1 MKADWEKL
9 MVEFKDSATALV
21 ADVDCTAG
29 GKELCETLG
38 VQGFPTIKY
47 GDPNDLQDYEG
58 GRKFED
64 LSAFAKANL
73 GPQCGPK
80 NLDLCDDAKKADIAK
95 FSAMSV
101 SELDAFIAKGKAT
114 IEELD
119 AGFKTFVGT
128 LDAQVKAAGDKKD
141 EIMPGLREEYK
152 KESDKKDEAVAAV
165 KASGMGLAKSVK
177 AFKASSN
184 KAEL

>member
-9 MVEFKDSATALV
+9 MAEFKDSATALI
-21 ADVDCTAG
+21 ADVDCTAD
-29 GKELCETLG
+29 GKSLCETMG

-47 GDPNDLQDYEG
+47 GDPNDLQDYQG
-58 GRKFED
+58 GRKFDD

-95 FSAMSV
+95 FSAMSLG
-101 SELDAFIAKGKAT
+101 ELDEFIEKGKAT
-114 IEELD
+114 IEELE

-141 EIMPGLREEYK
+141 EIMPRLRAEYK
-152 KESDKKDEAVAAV
+152 TESEKKDEAVAAV

-177 AFKASSN
+177 AFKASTN

>member
-1 MKADWEKL
+1 MA
-9 MVEFKDSATALV
+9 EFKDHATALV
-21 ADVDCTAG
+21 ADVDCTAD
-29 GKELCETLG
+29 GKSLCNTVG

-47 GDPNDLQDYEG
+47 GDPNDLQDYQG

-80 NLDLCDDAKKADIAK
+80 NLDLCDEEKKEAIAK

-101 SELDAFIAKGKAT
+101 SELDAFIEKGKAT
-114 IEELD
+114 IEELE

-128 LDAQVKAAGDKKD
+128 LDAQVKEAGDKKD
-141 EIMPGLREEYK
+141 EIMPKLREEYK
-152 KESDKKDEAVAAV
+152 KESEKKEAAVAAV
-165 KASGMGLAKSVK
+165 KASGMGMAKSVK
-177 AFKASSN
+177 AFKAK

>member
-1 MKADWEKL
+1 MKPDWDKL
-9 MVEFKDSATALV
+9 MAEWKGSATALV
-21 ADVDCTAG
+21 GDVDCTAD
-29 GKELCETLG
+29 GKSLCESVG
-38 VQGFPTIKY
+38 VQGFPSIKY

-80 NLDLCDDAKKADIAK
+80 NLDLCDDAKKADVAK
-95 FSAMSV
+95 FSAMSA
-101 SELDAFIAKGKAT
+101 SELDAFIEKGKAEM
-114 IEELD
+114 EELE
-119 AGFKTFVGT
+119 AGFKAFVGT
-128 LDAQVKAAGDKKD
+128 LDAKVKEAGDKKD
-141 EIMPGLREEYK
+141 EIMPGLQAEYK
-152 KESDKKDEAVAAV
+152 EESDKKDEAVAAV

-177 AFKASSN
+177 AFKASS

>member
-9 MVEFKDSATALV
+9 MAEWKDSATAVV
-21 ADVDCTAG
+21 ADVDCTAD
-29 GKELCETLG
+29 GKSLCETVG

-47 GDPNDLQDYEG
+47 GDPNDLQDYQG
-58 GRKFED
+58 GRKFDD

-80 NLDLCDDAKKADIAK
+80 HVDLCDDAKKADIAK
-95 FSAMSV
+95 FSAMDA
-101 SELDAFIAKGKAT
+101 SELDEFIAKGKAT
-114 IEELD
+114 IEELE

-128 LDAQVKAAGDKKD
+128 LDAQVKAAGDKKN
-141 EIMPGLREEYK
+141 EIMPRLRKEYQA
-152 KESDKKDEAVAAV
+152 ESDKKDEAVAAV

-177 AFKASSN
+177 AFKASTS

>member
-1 MKADWEKL
+1 MG
-9 MVEFKDSATALV
+9 
-21 ADVDCTAG
+21 ADVDCTAD
-29 GKELCETLG
+29 GKSLCNTVG

-47 GDPNDLQDYEG
+47 GDPNDLQDYQG

-80 NLDLCDDAKKADIAK
+80 NLDLCDDAKKAEIAK

-101 SELDAFIAKGKAT
+101 SELDAFIEKGKAT
-114 IEELD
+114 IEELE

-128 LDAQVKAAGDKKD
+128 LDARVKEAGDKKD
-141 EIMPGLREEYK
+141 EIMPGLRKEYQAESQK
-152 KESDKKDEAVAAV
+152 KEEAVAAV

-177 AFKASSN
+177 AFKA
-184 KAEL
+184 KK

>member
-9 MVEFKDSATALV
+9 MAEFKDSKTALI
-21 ADVDCTAG
+21 ADVDCTAD
-29 GKELCETLG
+29 GKSLCDAMG

-47 GDPNDLQDYEG
+47 GDPNDLQDYQG
-58 GRKFED
+58 GRKFDD

-95 FSAMSV
+95 FSDMSV
-101 SELDAFIAKGKAT
+101 SELDEFIAAGKAE
-114 IEELD
+114 IEELE
-119 AGFKTFVGT
+119 AAFKAFVGT
-128 LDAQVKAAGDKKD
+128 LDAQVKAAGDKKN
-141 EIMPGLREEYK
+141 EIMPRLRKEYQA
-152 KESDKKDEAVAAV
+152 ESDKKDEAVAAV

-177 AFKASSN
+177 AFKASTG